1 VDEWDSY
8 VMDAIYAAEIEI
20 EDPYNFLMENDYDLT
35 DTLVYV
41 IKDMGMDPEE
51 ITVDNLAYSLFLM
64 LVEQDWVEIKKEIQ
78 NLLDEYYNQKK

>member
-1 VDEWDSY
+1 
-8 VMDAIYAAEIEI
+8 
-20 EDPYNFLMENDYDLT
+20 MENDYDLT